1 MRSSSDRIERCCEDA
16 EGALVVEVMDDLKNV
31 RLLILD
37 VDGVLTDGSLY
48 YDKRGEAIKRFHVL
62 DGLGLKRIMDA
73 GLTVAVISG
82 RRSRIAR
89 KRLREL
95 GIDLIREAAYDKVSA
110 FQDIRA
116 CCTDI
121 RDEEI
126 AYVGDDINDVAIMKE
141 VAVPIA
147 VANAMDEVKG
157 VARYI
162 TQHRGGEG
170 AVREVCD
177 LILRSRSI

>member
-1 MRSSSDRIERCCEDA
+1 V
-16 EGALVVEVMDDLKNV
+16 GALIEVIDGLKNV

-48 YDKRGEAIKRFHVL
+48 YDKRGEALKRFHVL
-62 DGLGLKRIMDA
+62 DGLGIRRIMEA

-89 KRLREL
+89 KRLKEL
-95 GIDLIREAAYDKVSA
+95 GIDLIREAAYDKVAA

-116 CCTDI
+116 CCPDI

-126 AYVGDDINDVAIMKE
+126 AYIGDDVNDVAIMKE

-147 VANAMDEVKG
+147 VANALDEVKG

-162 TQHRGGEG
+162 TRLRGGEG

-177 LILRSRSI
+177 LILRSRSK